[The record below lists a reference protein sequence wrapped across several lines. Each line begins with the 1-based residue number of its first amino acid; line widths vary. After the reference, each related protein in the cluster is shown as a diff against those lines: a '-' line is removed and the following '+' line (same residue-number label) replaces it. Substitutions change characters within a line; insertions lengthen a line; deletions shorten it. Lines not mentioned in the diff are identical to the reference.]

1 MKSTWSSSRGGEGGR
16 AKFMVDNNPS
26 ADGEEIN
33 TFIALDMY
41 KALQINNKFKAKA
54 MDESDVEE
62 DLEYFKF

>member
-1 MKSTWSSSRGGEGGR
+1 
-16 AKFMVDNNPS
+16 MVDNNPS

-54 MDESDVEE
+54 MNESDVEE